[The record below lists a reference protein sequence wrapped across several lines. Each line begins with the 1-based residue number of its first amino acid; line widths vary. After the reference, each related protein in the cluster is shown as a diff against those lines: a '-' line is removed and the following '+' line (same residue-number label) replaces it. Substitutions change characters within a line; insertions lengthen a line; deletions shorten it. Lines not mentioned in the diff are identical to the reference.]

1 MFVEWF
7 DKYFAKTPIT
17 RLFWVRFYFEDGSFK
32 DYNLQKMYETLR
44 TIFVKKEFL
53 YGFDNSLVPCSS
65 DGPPNFILKSLQKL
79 EFLESDIEIT
89 RNTPTK
95 VKRAHMKPMK
105 NYKDR
110 GGKFFD
116 HLLKEEFHQHIHLLY
131 VLKSLQI
138 FDKIDFWS
146 KQKLVDNCFIYAL
159 NQTSIDPKV
168 IDAMKYDISRRYIPI
183 TKLTEIA
190 EKYNL
195 NLRIRNLDRDAKT
208 NQARMINLGEGG
220 TELPIINCFRKHYFI
235 DYRTEITSYYIENLA
250 TLSSNDYNIREKY
263 KGKLAVNVDP
273 EHFLTTGKLIEKM
286 FNLGYF
292 RPITYPEAALVSE
305 YTKPVLDENTSLEF
319 NPKYC
324 CRKIVSK
331 ESKNTFVNNPI
342 YYADFEASSVENPH
356 IPYMCSVSDKNG
368 DTRTFIGRNCA
379 TQLLEFLPDGAV
391 LYFHNLMYNFSFLVC
406 HGVCHMIKK
415 GNRNMY
421 S

>member
-1 MFVEWF
+1 
-7 DKYFAKTPIT
+7 
-17 RLFWVRFYFEDGSFK
+17 VRISYEDGSFK
-32 DYNLQKMYETLR
+32 DYNLQKIYDVLR
-44 TIFVKKEFL
+44 TVFVKKDFI
-53 YGFDNSLVPCSS
+53 YGVEDRSVPNTSE
-65 DGPPNFILKSLQKL
+65 GPPNDILKFLQKL

-89 RNTPTK
+89 ETMPTT
-95 VKRAHMKPMK
+95 VKRVHMKKMK

-116 HLLKEEFHQHIHLLY
+116 PLLKEEFHQHTHLLH

-159 NQTSIDPKV
+159 NQTSIDPKI

-235 DYRTEITSYYIENLA
+235 DYRTDITSYYIENLA
-250 TLSSNDYNIREKY
+250 TLSPNDYNIRDY
-263 KGKLAVNVDP
+263 GKVKAINKDP
-273 EHFLTTGKLIEKM
+273 EHFLNTGKLIEKM

-305 YTKPVLDENTSLEF
+305 YTKPVLDDNTSLEF

-331 ESKNTFVNNPI
+331 ESKTTFVNNPI
-342 YYADFEASSVENPH
+342 
-356 IPYMCSVSDKNG
+356 I
-368 DTRTFIGRNCA
+368 RIFI
-379 TQLLEFLPDGAV
+379 
-391 LYFHNLMYNFSFLVC
+391 
-406 HGVCHMIKK
+406 
-415 GNRNMY
+415 
-421 S
+421 